1 MCEPTTMF
9 LVASVAS
16 AAVGAYSQIQAGNAQ
31 YKADMYNAQIQE
43 RNAQAVEN
51 EKKNV
56 QDAAA
61 IERRRLGE
69 RVRAERGDKIAAA
82 SAMGLDPGFGS
93 PADLIG
99 DIEQA
104 YRGDLAIMGRNEMTE
119 LGRLDKEQAD
129 YLDSAK
135 MARASGKSA
144 LKGSRLGAVGTL
156 LGGAAQ
162 VSSKWIAPASPLQV
176 TPQRAPALS
185 QTSIFN
191 PLPVTRVAPPL
202 AIGG

>member
-82 SAMGLDPGFGS
+82 SAMGLLIRGS

-144 LKGSRLGAVGTL
+144 LKGSRLGAAGTL
-156 LGGAAQ
+156 LGSAAQ
-162 VSSKWIAPASPLQV
+162 VSSKWIAPTSPIQV

>member
-82 SAMGLDPGFGS
+82 SAMGLDP